1 MKKKRLFI
9 LGLTTLALSSCGGQ
23 GRGYVVCTYR
33 YESFANLVSDL
44 NQFNHGPF
52 ESSYLFNPE
61 SDDFFSRCS
70 FRYSLS
76 GLTSDYPVDQYEHPY
91 LKSIA
96 HVMCQ
101 IKADSYL
108 AEIRWFCNWP
118 FDGKMSL
125 VTGFSDEDPNS
136 NTRYQVFDQLVRGEG
151 DWYSTSEEWKFG
163 FERRDYE
170 QFAST
175 CFYALVRNPKASM
188 SGYVVY
194 TLNTPVEVI
203 NMINDRVMEPFAIAI

>member
-1 MKKKRLFI
+1 MKAVTL
-9 LGLTTLALSSCGGQ
+9 LASALTIVTLSSCGGQ

-118 FDGKMSL
+118 FEGKMSL

-151 DWYSTSEEWKFG
+151 DWYSPSEEWKFG
-163 FERRDYE
+163 FSRKDYQ
-170 QFAST
+170 QFSDK
-175 CFYALVRNPKASM
+175 CFYALNSDQSTVL
-188 SGYVVY
+188 SGYAVY
-194 TLNTPVEVI
+194 SLDTPAEAIETINARILAPLN
-203 NMINDRVMEPFAIAI
+203 NR